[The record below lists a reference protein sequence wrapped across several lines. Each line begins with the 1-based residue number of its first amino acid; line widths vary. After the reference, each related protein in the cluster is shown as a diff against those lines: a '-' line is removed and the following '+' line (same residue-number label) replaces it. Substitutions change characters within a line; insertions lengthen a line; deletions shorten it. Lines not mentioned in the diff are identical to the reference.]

1 MFKILKAYRV
11 PPNLLKTIKAIY
23 TNTKAK
29 VMSPGGETDV
39 FEIMMGVLQG
49 DTLAPF
55 LFVIVLDYSV
65 RKAING
71 REQELGTPRNSSR
84 ISAKMQTDLD
94 IANDIDI
101 ISDHIEQAKEL
112 STGSR

>member
-1 MFKILKAYRV
+1 MFEILKAYGV
-11 PPNLLKTIKAIY
+11 PTNLLNTIKAIY

-29 VMSPGGETDV
+29 VMSPDGETDV

-55 LFVIVLDYSV
+55 LFVIVLDYAL

-71 REQELGTPRNSSR
+71 REEELGFTMIPRRSR
-84 ISAKMQTDLD
+84 RVKAKMQTDLD
-94 IANDIDI
+94 FADDIAL
-101 ISDHIEQAKEL
+101 ISDHIEEAKE
-112 STGSR
+112 